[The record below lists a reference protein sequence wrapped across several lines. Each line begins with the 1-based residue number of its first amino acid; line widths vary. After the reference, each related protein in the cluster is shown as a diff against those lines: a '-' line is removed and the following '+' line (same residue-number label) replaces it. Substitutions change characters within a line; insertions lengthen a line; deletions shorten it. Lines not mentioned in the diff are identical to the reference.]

1 MIEPAACLGCCR
13 FTKHVE
19 ENRARP
25 IFLPVRTR
33 RPRPR
38 RSGASPRSALPS
50 NDASIGEAYRLSRIH
65 AEGWN
70 AAHRIA
76 ARTFDRLDGT
86 THIESLNP
94 YKSDPERTRWSIG
107 FTSALAH

>member
-1 MIEPAACLGCCR
+1 M
-13 FTKHVE
+13 T
-19 ENRARP
+19 
-25 IFLPVRTR
+25 
-33 RPRPR
+33 
-38 RSGASPRSALPS
+38 ASPMRMGA
-50 NDASIGEAYRLSRIH
+50 NDADAYRLSRIQ

-76 ARTFDRLDGT
+76 ASTFDRLDGT